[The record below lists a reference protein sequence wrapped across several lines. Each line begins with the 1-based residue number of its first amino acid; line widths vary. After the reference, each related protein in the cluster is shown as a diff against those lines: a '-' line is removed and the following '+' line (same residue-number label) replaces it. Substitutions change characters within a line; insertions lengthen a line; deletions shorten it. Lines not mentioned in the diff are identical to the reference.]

1 MFCWLKGPKIYK
13 TCRWWHIFIN
23 YERQRYLSSNPD
35 YDWSFSCKNVARV
48 RTKII
53 KIKTFS
59 HPVQGRVS
67 CLSWQTCGREIE
79 SVVSAVL
86 HSRNEKRNN
95 FCQWLG
101 LCAVNMSLLMD
112 RPQPLFGYFCQCLIC
127 SLCCKRV
134 SFYGPTSDSFCSFL
148 FEPRANHLGSF
159 SYTICHWIVKLTKK
173 ERGRGWP
180 FLQKMKVLLKTLNE
194 FALSSRLYR

>member
-1 MFCWLKGPKIYK
+1 
-13 TCRWWHIFIN
+13 
-23 YERQRYLSSNPD
+23 
-35 YDWSFSCKNVARV
+35 
-48 RTKII
+48 
-53 KIKTFS
+53 
-59 HPVQGRVS
+59 
-67 CLSWQTCGREIE
+67 
-79 SVVSAVL
+79 
-86 HSRNEKRNN
+86 
-95 FCQWLG
+95 
-101 LCAVNMSLLMD
+101 MD

-180 FLQKMKVLLKTLNE
+180 FYKKWRCYWRHWMSLHFPVICTVKTNLLSCHFTHVVGNKNFIEFSPWDSVYGALGRPIRQQSLDIIYGRLDKLRQIMKIYSLYAHCYKTFGGNFE
-194 FALSSRLYR
+194 NINILSKITENCILITIYSL

>member
-1 MFCWLKGPKIYK
+1 MDVKLK
-13 TCRWWHIFIN
+13 
-23 YERQRYLSSNPD
+23 
-35 YDWSFSCKNVARV
+35 A
-48 RTKII
+48 
-53 KIKTFS
+53 
-59 HPVQGRVS
+59 
-67 CLSWQTCGREIE
+67 
-79 SVVSAVL
+79 AVL

-159 SYTICHWIVKLTKK
+159 SYSICHWIVKLTKK

-180 FLQKMKVLLKTLNE
+180 FYKNWRCYWRHWMSLHFPVICTVKTNLLSCHFTHVVGNKNFIDFHPET
-194 FALSSRLYR
+194 ASMAH